1 MTSTRLPLAFLLC
14 AAGFALGQE
23 QAQPLVAD
31 ATLRRLAP
39 NQNQGADTTLRL
51 SRVGKNRAALR
62 VDAAALAQALAGGS
76 VTAASL
82 ELTIA
87 DLDGDWDSGRAVE
100 LHRLRQAW
108 SEGEVTWN
116 RATSA
121 SEWSML
127 AVDPDDL
134 AYDPTPVASATIANG
149 QAGVLAL
156 DVTAEV
162 QALLSGQANLG
173 WLLKKADEGQ
183 PGRVDFGSRDRRSCG

>member
-14 AAGFALGQE
+14 AAGVALGQE
-23 QAQPLVAD
+23 QAQSLVAD

-62 VDAAALAQALAGGS
+62 VDAAALAQALSGGS

-87 DLDGDWDSGRAVE
+87 DLDGNWDSGRAVE

-121 SEWSML
+121 SEWSCTA
-127 AVDPDDL
+127 AVGTVGPARVLRDAAPRRLDPID
-134 AYDPTPVASATIANG
+134 
-149 QAGVLAL
+149 AGTETVLRAL
-156 DVTAEV
+156 RA
-162 QALLSGQANLG
+162 
-173 WLLKKADEGQ
+173 
-183 PGRVDFGSRDRRSCG
+183 